1 MKRIS
6 LLLIGVLHVL
16 TLNRVAAQQISIVPA
31 PALVTYNKGQY
42 VLPKVITIQVNNLS
56 DSVRNV
62 ANQLGEKLKRSTG
75 RSYVVKSTMAYQP
88 GSIRLLINKAPTATL
103 GTEGYHL
110 SVTSNGVTITSNKSA
125 GLFYGFQ
132 TLMQLF
138 PKEIESTTA
147 KANVTWKV
155 PAASITDYP
164 RFKWR
169 GMMFDVARHFFTK
182 QQVKQFIDNMVKYK
196 FNVLHLHLTDD
207 QGWRL
212 QIKSLP
218 KLTEVGAWRAE
229 RTGRWGEFSKP
240 TPDEPKT
247 YGGFY
252 TQDDMREI
260 IKYAADRYVN
270 ILPEIDI
277 PGHSLAAV
285 ASYPELTCT
294 PGTYQVNAGERFMIW
309 KGGTFYGLL
318 DNTICPANENVY
330 PFFDKVFT
338 EVAALFPFPY
348 IHVGGDEC
356 YKGFWEKSDA
366 CKQLMQRENL
376 KNTDEL
382 QSYFIKRIEKIVSA
396 KGKKVM
402 GWDEILQGG
411 LAPGA
416 AVMSWRGMQGGVE
429 AAKMNHEVVMT
440 PNTFAYLDLY
450 QGDPMA
456 EPPTYSMVRLRKAY
470 EFDPLPAG
478 VDPRFILGGQCNL
491 WSERLSTMR
500 HAEYM
505 LWPRAFAIS
514 ESVWSLPAKKN
525 WNNFVTRIEQQ
536 FERLDAAETKYSLSM
551 YDPSFTVSKD
561 TSNNIKISLST
572 EVSGLDIFYS
582 FDETNPDRFY
592 PKYQLPLTVPKDA
605 ANLKV
610 ITYRNNKP
618 IGKLINMPIAELR
631 KRAGIAEVKPTP
643 TL

>member
-1 MKRIS
+1 MKKIC
-6 LLLIGVLHVL
+6 LLLIGILQFVIM
-16 TLNRVAAQQISIVPA
+16 NCAFAQQPGIIPA
-31 PALVTYNKGQY
+31 PVQVTYSNGSHY
-42 VLPKVITIQVNNLS
+42 LLPKVVTIQVNNIS
-56 DSVRNV
+56 DSVRSV
-62 ANQLGEKLKRSTG
+62 ASQIGEKLQRSTG
-75 RSYVVKSTMAYQP
+75 HSFVIKSTLVYTP
-88 GSIRLLINKAPTATL
+88 GVIRLLINKVSSATL
-103 GTEGYHL
+103 GNEGYQL
-110 SVTSNGVTITSNKSA
+110 SVTAKGIAITANKPA

-138 PKEIESTTA
+138 PKEVESKRVLA
-147 KANVTWKV
+147 AGAWKA
-155 PAASITDYP
+155 PAVNIIDYP

-169 GMMFDVARHFFTK
+169 GMLFDVARHFFTK

-196 FNVLHLHLTDD
+196 FNVLQLHLTDD

-212 QIKSLP
+212 EIKSLP

-229 RTGRWGEFSKP
+229 RTGRWGEFTKP
-240 TPDEPKT
+240 TPEEPKT

-270 ILPEIDI
+270 ILPEVDI

-338 EVAALFPFPY
+338 EVANLFPFPY
-348 IHVGGDEC
+348 IHIGGDEC
-356 YKGFWEKSDA
+356 YKGFWEKSEA
-366 CKQLMQRENL
+366 CKQLMKRENL
-376 KNTDEL
+376 KNTYEL
-382 QSYFIKRIEKIVSA
+382 QSYFIKRIEKIVSS
-396 KGKKVM
+396 KGKKVI

-416 AVMSWRGMQGGVE
+416 AVMSWRGTEGGVE
-429 AAKMNHEVVMT
+429 AAKMNHEVIMS
-440 PNTFAYLDLY
+440 PNSFAYLDLY
-450 QGDPMA
+450 QGDPIA
-456 EPPTYSMVRLRKAY
+456 EPPTYSMVRLRKSY

-478 VDPRFILGGQCNL
+478 VDARLILGGQCNL

-525 WNNFVTRIEQQ
+525 WSSFVSRIEQH
-536 FERLDAAETKYSLSM
+536 FERFNVAETNYALSM
-551 YDPSFTVSKD
+551 YDPAFSVTKD
-561 TSNNIKISLST
+561 IANNIKIGLST
-572 EVSGLDIFYS
+572 EVAGLDIFYS
-582 FDETNPDRFY
+582 FDEFNPDKYY
-592 PKYQLPLTVPKDA
+592 PKYQSPLSVPKDA

-610 ITYRNNKP
+610 ITYRNGKP
-618 IGKLINMPIAELR
+618 IGKVITMPIAELR
-631 KRAGIAEVKPTP
+631 KRAGIAITNATP
-643 TL
+643 